1 MATRKCIFFAKLCIK
16 TQITLALSSPY
27 IQCILYIFVL
37 NNYTVVAPWLWEHHW
52 SMLAPGRRSRAIFRQ
67 FVKARLS
74 CLDSKFSFGRG
85 NRASPGKQNIQDEKT
100 CESKTANLLVL
111 QPSKEG
117 KTRTPM
123 QKAIVN
129 QYSNVI
135 VVTSLASMSKWM
147 THIKGWVG
155 FLYRLDAGSPFQE
168 NKTGRQTC
176 YFNTQQK
183 L

>member
-1 MATRKCIFFAKLCIK
+1 M
-16 TQITLALSSPY
+16 QITLAQSSSY
-27 IQCILYIFVL
+27 IYTQCILYIFVL

-52 SMLAPGRRSRAIFRQ
+52 SRLAPGRRRRAIFRQ
-67 FVKARLS
+67 FLKARLS
-74 CLDSKFSFGRG
+74 CLDSKFSFERG

-129 QYSNVI
+129 QYSNLIAGSCDFSFFNEQVND
-135 VVTSLASMSKWM
+135 TYKGL
-147 THIKGWVG
+147 GWVYVPVRRG
-155 FLYRLDAGSPFQE
+155 KSISRKQDRPPNLLFQH
-168 NKTGRQTC
+168 
-176 YFNTQQK
+176 
-183 L
+183 